1 MAQVKAEQQPPAA
14 TGTTLIV
21 LVGLGIAFLLFMA
34 FLNVVKSGN
43 LLNESNL
50 LYAALIFYAGAGA
63 LYLGFGVTGTESYVK
78 FASFATW
85 LGLIAN
91 TGAVAHRWYEAG
103 HPPFSS
109 VYEMLLSFVW
119 TLAALTL
126 VAEKKYHVKVIGT
139 VTMPVAI
146 VGVVLMQLLRTDV
159 HPLVPAL
166 QSTWLHVHVTLA
178 MLAYA
183 ACALSFALGMM
194 FLIQDKMKTETF
206 LAVTTASTLAIYAG
220 IVFTRF
226 EKWGGLNVS
235 AWDADRKSEVFLS
248 RGVRL
253 FVTIPDLGWLMVLAS
268 LLVAAPL
275 SLYLV
280 SRRAKIAWYLR
291 SLPARSSDAYRAILQ
306 IFSLRRSDQVS
317 ATEAWIKINPEPQN
331 EESWIL
337 VANRA
342 VFVSILLQVMAL
354 VMFLVRTRDSR
365 YLSLDDQGL
374 YPTSLAAS
382 PFILSGLIGGVFM
395 SLLYLLLLWRRPDLE
410 RLLPSADDLD
420 RITYKTI
427 GIAFPLLTLM
437 IAAGAYWA
445 NQTWGSYW
453 SWDPKETWAAITWLV
468 YAGYLHMRVTRGWR
482 GRRAAYFAI
491 LGFGVVMFT
500 FFGVTYLL
508 PGLHA
513 YA

>member
-1 MAQVKAEQQPPAA
+1 MARTRVERQPAA
-14 TGTTLIV
+14 PGSLLVV

-43 LLNESNL
+43 LFTEANL
-50 LYAALIFYAGAGA
+50 LYAALIFYGGAGA
-63 LYLGFGVTGTESYVK
+63 LYLGFGVTGTESYVRY
-78 FASFATW
+78 ASLATW
-85 LGLIAN
+85 AGLLAN
-91 TGAVAHRWYEAG
+91 TAAVAHRWYVAG
-103 HPPFSS
+103 HPPFAS

-126 VAEKKYHVKVIGT
+126 VAEKKYGVKVIGT

-166 QSTWLHVHVTLA
+166 QSTWLHVHVSLA

-183 ACALSFALGMM
+183 ACALSFALALM

-206 LAVTTASTLAIYAG
+206 LAATSLAVTAG
-220 IVFTRF
+220 YIGILTRF
-226 EKWGGLNVS
+226 ERWGGLSVA
-235 AWDADRKSEVFLS
+235 AWDAAEKQDMFLQ

-253 FVTIPDLGWLMVLAS
+253 FVTIPDLGWLFGLVALA
-268 LLVAAPL
+268 VAAPFVC
-275 SLYLV
+275 YLLAGW
-280 SRRAKIAWYLR
+280 RN
-291 SLPARSSDAYRAILQ
+291 D
-306 IFSLRRSDQVS
+306 
-317 ATEAWIKINPEPQN
+317 
-331 EESWIL
+331 ESFYGIG
-337 VANRA
+337 NRA
-342 VFVSILLQVMAL
+342 VFVSILAQVLAL
-354 VMFLVRTRDSR
+354 AAFLARANGS
-365 YLSLDDQGL
+365 YPSLDADGL
-374 YPTSLAAS
+374 FPTNLAAS
-382 PFILSGLIGGVFM
+382 PFMLSGLVGGIFI
-395 SLLYLLLLWRRPDLE
+395 SLLYLLLLWRRADLE
-410 RLLPSADDLD
+410 RLLPSAEVLD
-420 RITYKTI
+420 QVTYKTI

-445 NQTWGSYW
+445 NRTWGSYW

-468 YAGYLHMRVTRGWR
+468 YAGYLHMRITRGWR

-491 LGFGVVMFT
+491 LGFAVVMFT

>member
-1 MAQVKAEQQPPAA
+1 MARVKAEPQQPN
-14 TGTTLIV
+14 TGMTLIV
-21 LVGLGIAFLLFMA
+21 LVGLAIAFLLFMA

-43 LLNESNL
+43 LLNETNL
-50 LYAALIFYAGAGA
+50 LFATLIFYSGAGA

-78 FASFATW
+78 FASLATG
-85 LGLIAN
+85 LGLLAN
-91 TGAVAHRWYEAG
+91 TAAIAHRWYESG
-103 HPPFSS
+103 HAPFSS

-119 TLAALTL
+119 TLAVLTL
-126 VAEKKYHVKVIGT
+126 VAEKKYGVKVIGT

-146 VGVVLMQLLRTDV
+146 VGVVLMQLLRTEV

-183 ACALSFALGMM
+183 ACALSFALAMM
-194 FLIQDKMKTETF
+194 FLIQDNTKTETF
-206 LAVTTASTLAIYAG
+206 LAVTSASTLAIYAG

-226 EKWGGLNVS
+226 EKWGGLSLV
-235 AWDADRKSEVFLS
+235 AWNPEQKSEVFLS

-253 FVTIPDLGWLMVLAS
+253 FVTIPDLGWLMTLT
-268 LLVAAPL
+268 LLVVASPL
-275 SLYLV
+275 VFYGL
-280 SRRAKIAWYLR
+280 
-291 SLPARSSDAYRAILQ
+291 ARWKNQNSDSFLT
-306 IFSLRRSDQVS
+306 L
-317 ATEAWIKINPEPQN
+317 
-331 EESWIL
+331 
-337 VANRA
+337 ANRA
-342 VFVSILLQVMAL
+342 VFLSILLQVMAL
-354 VMFLVRTRDSR
+354 VMFLVRARDGR
-365 YLSLDDQGL
+365 YPSLDADGL
-374 YPTSLAAS
+374 FPTNLAAS
-382 PFILSGLIGGVFM
+382 PFILSGLVGGVFI
-395 SLLYLLLLWRRPDLE
+395 SLLYLLLLWRRPDLG

-427 GIAFPLLTLM
+427 GLAFPLLTLM
-437 IAAGAYWA
+437 IASGAYWA

-491 LGFGVVMFT
+491 IGFAVVMFT

>member
-1 MAQVKAEQQPPAA
+1 MARAKAESAQPVAS
-14 TGTTLIV
+14 GTTLIV

-43 LLNESNL
+43 LLNEENL

-63 LYLGFGVTGTESYVK
+63 LYLGFGVTGIDAYLK
-78 FASFATW
+78 FASLATW
-85 LGLIAN
+85 VGLIAN

-103 HPPFSS
+103 HPPFAS

-119 TLAALTL
+119 TLAVLTL
-126 VAEKKYHVKVIGT
+126 IAEKKYGVKVIGT
-139 VTMPVAI
+139 VTMPLAI
-146 VGVVLMQLLRTDV
+146 VGVVLMQLLRSDV

-183 ACALSFALGMM
+183 ACALSFALAMM
-194 FLIQDKMKTETF
+194 FLIKDNMKTETF
-206 LAVTTASTLAIYAG
+206 LAVTSACTAVIYAG
-220 IVFTRF
+220 MLTRF
-226 EKWGGLNVS
+226 EKWGGLNLV
-235 AWDADRKSEVFLS
+235 AWNADEKSEVFLS
-248 RGVRL
+248 KGVRL
-253 FVTIPDLGWLMVLAS
+253 FVTVPDLGWVMVLAM
-268 LLVAAPL
+268 LVVAAPL
-275 SLYLV
+275 VFYGLARWKKDDSYLV
-280 SRRAKIAWYLR
+280 
-291 SLPARSSDAYRAILQ
+291 
-306 IFSLRRSDQVS
+306 
-317 ATEAWIKINPEPQN
+317 T
-331 EESWIL
+331 
-337 VANRA
+337 ANRA
-342 VFVSILLQVMAL
+342 VFIGILIQIMAL
-354 VMFLVRTRDSR
+354 AMFLLRARDGR
-365 YLSLDDQGL
+365 FGSLDAEGL
-374 YPTSLAAS
+374 YQTSLAAS
-382 PFILSGLIGGVFM
+382 PFLLSGLVAGIFF
-395 SLLYLLLLWRRPDLE
+395 SLMYLLLLWRRPELE
-410 RLLPSADDLD
+410 RALPRADDLD

-491 LGFGVVMFT
+491 LGFAIVMFT